1 MKKLADIKKIKE
13 RKISKKEIEKNEKKS
28 RKNKLFM
35 YTIPL
40 IIIIL
45 LAIIYIPT
53 NNNYLL
59 IPFAIF
65 FLIFLFGWDSN
76 QRTCSEC
83 KKWNSIIWTESK
95 VDIQTT
101 AKQKKNLIGKTVTK
115 NVRKK
120 RTIST
125 GKCTNCGKDNTVE
138 KIRRI

>member
-1 MKKLADIKKIKE
+1 MKKLADVKKIKE
-13 RKISKKEIEKNEKKS
+13 RKISKNEIEKNEKISK
-28 RKNKLFM
+28 RNKLYM

-59 IPFAIF
+59 IPFAIV

-83 KKWNSIIWTESK
+83 KKWNSVIWTNNK

-101 AKQKKNLIGKTVTK
+101 TKQKKNLIGKTVTK

-120 RTIST
+120 ITIST
-125 GKCTNCGKDNTVE
+125 GKCTNCGKENTVE

>member
-1 MKKLADIKKIKE
+1 MKKLTDVKKIKE
-13 RKISKKEIEKNEKKS
+13 RKISKNEIEKNEKISK
-28 RKNKLFM
+28 RNKLYM

-59 IPFAIF
+59 IPFAIV

-76 QRTCSEC
+76 QRT
-83 KKWNSIIWTESK
+83 WTNNK

-101 AKQKKNLIGKTVTK
+101 TKQKKNLIGKTVTK

-120 RTIST
+120 ITIST
-125 GKCTNCGKDNTVE
+125 GKCTNCGKENTVE